1 MMERNSPY
9 KSLSRRQERTLLKAT
24 ETTLRSDFQIPERTG
39 CPDSTALS
47 LLARRRSTLAESA
60 DLVDHIG
67 TCSPCFAEYSQYR
80 AAHERRV
87 WAFSTLG
94 CAAAAILL
102 YVGSSLVFSGWS
114 GPPSSKEVA
123 RSPEQPR
130 ELVLDLRHKG
140 VTRGATP
147 EPQENDAAPRLPRGR
162 LALSIYLPIGSEEG
176 TYEVA
181 LFSPAGEPVSGAGG
195 EARLENF
202 IVILPV
208 DLDLANLSRGSYE
221 LGIRRVGTLWNTYSV
236 LLE

>member
-1 MMERNSPY
+1 MERNSPY
-9 KSLSRRQERTLLKAT
+9 KNLSRRQEKNLLKVA
-24 ETTLRSDFQIPERTG
+24 EAALRSEFQIPERTG
-39 CPDSTALS
+39 CPGSKALS
-47 LLARRRSTLAESA
+47 LLASRRSSLTESA

-87 WAFSTLG
+87 WTISALG

-114 GPPSSKEVA
+114 GEPSSKEVA
-123 RSPEQPR
+123 RSPEQPT

-147 EPQENDAAPRLPRGR
+147 EPQENEAVPRLPRGK

-176 TYEVA
+176 IYEVA
-181 LFSPAGEPVSGAGG
+181 LFTSTGEPLSGAGG

-208 DLDLANLSRGSYE
+208 ELDLANLAPGPHE
-221 LGIRRVGTLWNTYSV
+221 LRIRRVGTLWNTYSV

>member
-1 MMERNSPY
+1 MERNSPY
-9 KSLSRRQERTLLKAT
+9 KNLSRRQEKNLLKAT
-24 ETTLRSDFQIPERTG
+24 EAALRSEFQSPERTG
-39 CPDSTALS
+39 CPGSTALS
-47 LLARRRSTLAESA
+47 LLARRRSSMAESA

-80 AAHERRV
+80 TAHEQRV

-94 CAAAAILL
+94 CVAAAILL

-114 GPPSSKEVA
+114 GEPSSKEVA
-123 RSPEQPR
+123 RSPGQPTN
-130 ELVLDLRHKG
+130 LVLDLRHKG

-147 EPQENDAAPRLPRGR
+147 EPQENDAVPRLPKSK

-181 LFSPAGEPVSGAGG
+181 LFSSTGEPLSGAGG
-195 EARLENF
+195 EARLESF

-208 DLDLANLSRGSYE
+208 ELDLANLAPGPYE
-221 LGIRRVGTLWNTYSV
+221 LRVRRIGTLWNTYSV